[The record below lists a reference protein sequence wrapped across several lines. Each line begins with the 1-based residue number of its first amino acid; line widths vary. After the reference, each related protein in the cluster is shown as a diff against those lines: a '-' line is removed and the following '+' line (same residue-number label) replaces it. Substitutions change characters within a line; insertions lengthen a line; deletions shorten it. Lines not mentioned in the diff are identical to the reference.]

1 MNLGK
6 LVVSSSPHVHAELTT
21 QKIMMWVLIAL
32 APSGVMGV
40 WYYGLRA
47 LAIMIVC
54 VASCVLSEY
63 AWQKLTHRPVTIG
76 DLSAAVTGL
85 MLAFNLPVSIP
96 LWMSAVGGAFAIIVV
111 KQFYGGLGCN
121 IVNPALAGRA
131 MMLASWP
138 VAMTTWTLDGV
149 TTATPL
155 ALIKAGQLDQLP
167 SLTHMLVGYMGGSLG
182 ETCKLAL
189 LIGFAILLWKK
200 IITWHV
206 PVIYI
211 ITVSALCT
219 LFGRG
224 APMADMLAGG
234 LFLGAIFMATD
245 YATSP
250 ITLKGKV
257 IYALGCGAL
266 TAVIRTW
273 GGYPEGFTY
282 AILVMNLTVPLID
295 RATKPR
301 IFGEGKKHEK

>member
-189 LIGFAILLWKK
+189 LAGFAILLWKK

-301 IFGEGKKHEK
+301 IFGEVKKHEK

>member
-1 MNLGK
+1 MNIGK
-6 LVVSSSPHVHAELTT
+6 LVVTSSPHVHAELTT
-21 QKIMMWVLIAL
+21 SKIMAWVLIAL
-32 APSGVMGV
+32 APAGVMGV
-40 WYYGLRA
+40 YYYGLRA
-47 LAIMIVC
+47 FVVMFVC
-54 VASCVLSEY
+54 VAACVLSEY
-63 AWQKLTHRPVTIG
+63 AWQRLTKRPVTIG

-85 MLAFNLPVSIP
+85 LLAYNLPVSIP
-96 LWMSAVGGAFAIIVV
+96 LWMAVVGCVFAIIVV

-155 ALIKAGQLDQLP
+155 ALIKAGTLDQLP
-167 SLTHMLVGYMGGSLG
+167 PLSHMLVGFMGGSLG

-189 LIGFAILLWKK
+189 LIGFVILLWKK

-211 ITVSALCT
+211 LTVSALCT

-250 ITLKGKV
+250 ITIKGKV
-257 IYALGCGAL
+257 IYAFGCGAL

-301 IFGEGKKHEK
+301 IFGEVKKHGK

>member
-63 AWQKLTHRPVTIG
+63 AWQKLTHRPVTVG

-189 LIGFAILLWKK
+189 LAGFAILLWKR

-301 IFGEGKKHEK
+301 IFGEVKKHEK

>member
-47 LAIMIVC
+47 FVVMVVC
-54 VASCVLSEY
+54 VAACVLSEY

-189 LIGFAILLWKK
+189 LAGFAILLWKK

-301 IFGEGKKHEK
+301 IFGEVKKHEK

>member
-63 AWQKLTHRPVTIG
+63 AWQKLTHRPVTVG

-189 LIGFAILLWKK
+189 LAGFGILLWKK

-301 IFGEGKKHEK
+301 IFGEVKKHEK

>member
-21 QKIMMWVLIAL
+21 QKVMMWVLIAL

-63 AWQKLTHRPVTIG
+63 AWQKLTHRPVTVG

-189 LIGFAILLWKK
+189 LIGFGILLWKK

-301 IFGEGKKHEK
+301 IFGEVKKHEK

>member
-47 LAIMIVC
+47 LVIMIVC

-96 LWMSAVGGAFAIIVV
+96 LWMIAVGGAFAIIVV

-189 LIGFAILLWKK
+189 LAGFAILLWKK

-301 IFGEGKKHEK
+301 IFGEVKKHEK

>member
-47 LAIMIVC
+47 LLIMIVC

-167 SLTHMLVGYMGGSLG
+167 SLTHMLVGYMGGSHLPD
-182 ETCKLAL
+182 
-189 LIGFAILLWKK
+189 I
-200 IITWHV
+200 
-206 PVIYI
+206 
-211 ITVSALCT
+211 
-219 LFGRG
+219 
-224 APMADMLAGG
+224 MA
-234 LFLGAIFMATD
+234 FLGKEDSLARIRKAI
-245 YATSP
+245 
-250 ITLKGKV
+250 
-257 IYALGCGAL
+257 ALG
-266 TAVIRTW
+266 
-273 GGYPEGFTY
+273 
-282 AILVMNLTVPLID
+282 
-295 RATKPR
+295 
-301 IFGEGKKHEK
+301 

>member
-138 VAMTTWTLDGV
+138 VGMTTWTLDGV

-189 LIGFAILLWKK
+189 LIGFGILLWKK

-301 IFGEGKKHEK
+301 IFGEVKKHEK

>member
-63 AWQKLTHRPVTIG
+63 AWQKLTHRPVTVG

-211 ITVSALCT
+211 VTVSALCT

-301 IFGEGKKHEK
+301 IFGEVKKHEK

>member
-63 AWQKLTHRPVTIG
+63 AWQKLTHRPVTVG

-189 LIGFAILLWKK
+189 LAGFAILLWKK

-301 IFGEGKKHEK
+301 ILGEVKKHEK

>member
-6 LVVSSSPHVHAELTT
+6 LVVSSSPHIHAELTT

-47 LAIMIVC
+47 LVIMIVC

-63 AWQKLTHRPVTIG
+63 AWQKLTHRPVTVG

-189 LIGFAILLWKK
+189 LAGFAILLWKK

-211 ITVSALCT
+211 VTVSALCT

-301 IFGEGKKHEK
+301 IFGEVKKHEK

>member
-63 AWQKLTHRPVTIG
+63 AWQKLTHRPVTVG

-189 LIGFAILLWKK
+189 LAGFAILLWKK

-211 ITVSALCT
+211 ITVSTLCT

-301 IFGEGKKHEK
+301 IFGEVKKHEK

>member
-47 LAIMIVC
+47 LVIMIVC

-63 AWQKLTHRPVTIG
+63 AWQKLTHRPVTVG

-189 LIGFAILLWKK
+189 LAGFAILLWKK

-301 IFGEGKKHEK
+301 IFGEVKKHEK

>member
-21 QKIMMWVLIAL
+21 SKIMAWVLIAL
-32 APSGVMGV
+32 APAGVMGV

-47 LAIMIVC
+47 FVVMVVC
-54 VASCVLSEY
+54 VAACVLSED
-63 AWQKLTHRPVTIG
+63 AWQKLTHRPLTIG

-85 MLAFNLPVSIP
+85 MLAYNLPVTIP
-96 LWMSAVGGAFAIIVV
+96 LWMAAVGGVFAIIVV

-155 ALIKAGQLDQLP
+155 ALIKAGTLDQLP
-167 SLTHMLVGYMGGSLG
+167 PLSHMLVGFMGGSLG

-211 ITVSALCT
+211 LTVSVLCT

-224 APMADMLAGG
+224 APVADMLAGG

-250 ITLKGKV
+250 ITIKGKV
-257 IYALGCGAL
+257 IYAFGCGAL

-301 IFGEGKKHEK
+301 IFGEVKKHGK

>member
-63 AWQKLTHRPVTIG
+63 AWQKLTHRPVTVG

-189 LIGFAILLWKK
+189 LIGFGILLWKK

-301 IFGEGKKHEK
+301 IFGEVKKHEK

>member
-63 AWQKLTHRPVTIG
+63 AWQKCTKRPVTVG

-189 LIGFAILLWKK
+189 LIGFGILLWKK

-301 IFGEGKKHEK
+301 IFGEVKKHEK

>member
-63 AWQKLTHRPVTIG
+63 AWQKLTHRPVTVG

-189 LIGFAILLWKK
+189 LAGFAILLWKK

-257 IYALGCGAL
+257 IYALGCGTL

-301 IFGEGKKHEK
+301 IFGEVKKHEK

>member
-63 AWQKLTHRPVTIG
+63 AWQKLTHRPVTVG

-189 LIGFAILLWKK
+189 LIGFGILLWKK

-301 IFGEGKKHEK
+301 IFGEVKKHGK

>member
-63 AWQKLTHRPVTIG
+63 AWQKLTHRPVTVG

-189 LIGFAILLWKK
+189 LIGFGILLWKK

-211 ITVSALCT
+211 VTVSALCT

-301 IFGEGKKHEK
+301 IFGEVKKHEK

>member
-63 AWQKLTHRPVTIG
+63 AWQKLTHRPVTVG

-189 LIGFAILLWKK
+189 LAGFAILLWKK

-301 IFGEGKKHEK
+301 IFGEVKKHEK

>member
-63 AWQKLTHRPVTIG
+63 AWQKLTHRPVTVG

-189 LIGFAILLWKK
+189 LAGFAILLWKK

-211 ITVSALCT
+211 VTVSALCT

-301 IFGEGKKHEK
+301 IFGEVKKHEK

>member
-1 MNLGK
+1 
-6 LVVSSSPHVHAELTT
+6 
-21 QKIMMWVLIAL
+21 
-32 APSGVMGV
+32 
-40 WYYGLRA
+40 
-47 LAIMIVC
+47 
-54 VASCVLSEY
+54 
-63 AWQKLTHRPVTIG
+63 
-76 DLSAAVTGL
+76 
-85 MLAFNLPVSIP
+85 
-96 LWMSAVGGAFAIIVV
+96 
-111 KQFYGGLGCN
+111 
-121 IVNPALAGRA
+121 

-189 LIGFAILLWKK
+189 LAGFAILLWKK

-211 ITVSALCT
+211 VTVSALCT

-301 IFGEGKKHEK
+301 IFGEVKKHEK

>member
-63 AWQKLTHRPVTIG
+63 AWQKLTHRPVTVG

-301 IFGEGKKHEK
+301 IFGEVKKHEK

>member
-1 MNLGK
+1 MNENK
-6 LVVSSSPHVHAELTT
+6 FVVSSSPHIHAALTT
-21 QKIMMWVLIAL
+21 QKIMAWVLIAL
-32 APSGVMGV
+32 APAGVMGV

-47 LAIMIVC
+47 LAVMAVC

-63 AWQKLTHRPVTIG
+63 IWQKCARAPVTIS

-85 MLAFNLPVSIP
+85 LLAYNLPHTIP
-96 LWMSAVGGAFAIIVV
+96 LWMATIGSVFAIVVV

-155 ALIKAGQLDQLP
+155 ALIKAGQLDKLP
-167 SLTHMLVGYMGGSLG
+167 SLWHMLVGYMGGSLG
-182 ETCKLAL
+182 ETCKLEL
-189 LIGFAILLWKK
+189 LICFGILVWKK

-206 PVIYI
+206 PVIYTL
-211 ITVSALCT
+211 TVGMLCT
-219 LFGRG
+219 LFGRA
-224 APMADMLAGG
+224 APMSDMLAGG
-234 LFLGAIFMATD
+234 LMLGSIFMATD

-250 ITLKGKV
+250 ITLTGK
-257 IYALGCGAL
+257 IWYALGCGLL
-266 TAVIRTW
+266 TAIIRTW

-301 IFGEGKKHEK
+301 IFGEVRDDDE

>member
-21 QKIMMWVLIAL
+21 SKIMAWVLIAL
-32 APSGVMGV
+32 APAGVMGV

-47 LAIMIVC
+47 FVVMVVC
-54 VASCVLSEY
+54 VAACVLSEY
-63 AWQKLTHRPVTIG
+63 AWQKLTHRPLTIG

-85 MLAFNLPVSIP
+85 MLAYNLPVIIP
-96 LWMSAVGGAFAIIVV
+96 LWMAAVGGVFAIIVV

-211 ITVSALCT
+211 VTVSALCT

-301 IFGEGKKHEK
+301 IFGEVKKHEK

>member
-301 IFGEGKKHEK
+301 IFGEVKKHEK